1 MTMKVSVEKDLQALI
16 KLIEDVYAG
25 DYASVFLDLERA
37 IYCLHLLAKD
47 RLPERDIRN
56 LCHSLQQL
64 GDSFYEAHTDRRVR
78 EHKEYM
84 ELLEEAEANPR
95 FD

>member
-1 MTMKVSVEKDLQALI
+1 MKLSAEKDLQVLI

-25 DYASVFLDLERA
+25 DYASVHLDLERA
-37 IYCLHLLAKD
+37 IYCLHFLAKD
-47 RLPERDIRN
+47 RLPERDLRG
-56 LCHSLQQL
+56 LCHSLKEL
-64 GDSFYEAHTDRRVR
+64 SDSFYDAHTERRMR
-78 EHKEYM
+78 EHRMYI